1 MESENNQFQPVDKEH
16 LNLNK
21 SPVKIV
27 RRMKNYEKKQCKIL
41 SMVTK
46 KTQQLLLRLDCIK
59 KIQKTM
65 KMDKKTLI
73 TTTLKRN
80 K

>member
-1 MESENNQFQPVDKEH
+1 
-16 LNLNK
+16 
-21 SPVKIV
+21 
-27 RRMKNYEKKQCKIL
+27 MKNYEKNTMQNIINGYQ
-41 SMVTK
+41 
-46 KTQQLLLRLDCIK
+46 KTQKLLLRLDCIK